1 MKIVITY
8 NKPGKNAL
16 EDELDIL
23 DEVAL
28 VSACLKELGHEV
40 IKLPMTLNLEKAF
53 LFLKNEKPD
62 LIFNLVESLQN
73 YGAIVFFPPALFDIL
88 QIPYTG
94 NPTVPMF
101 FTAGK
106 TITKQALFNAG
117 LPVTASYK
125 PSEVADLPNGKYIL
139 KPLWEEG
146 SLGLDEASVFEITG
160 LDNINLNSFANDL
173 YFIEPYI
180 DGREF
185 NVSLLAIN
193 SEPVVLAVAEI
204 LFVDYPSDKPKVLGY
219 RAKWNEESFE
229 FKNTVRTYDLGKN
242 GNQIHKLLS
251 DISLKCWKTLGLKGY
266 ARVDFIMDNSGNPFI
281 LEVNAN
287 PCITPGSGFYAACE
301 YAGYSFTQV
310 VDKIIK
316 EVLK

>member
-1 MKIVITY
+1 MGRRITW
-8 NKPGKNAL
+8 
-16 EDELDIL
+16 IRR
-23 DEVAL
+23 
-28 VSACLKELGHEV
+28 
-40 IKLPMTLNLEKAF
+40 
-53 LFLKNEKPD
+53 
-62 LIFNLVESLQN
+62 SLC
-73 YGAIVFFPPALFDIL
+73 
-88 QIPYTG
+88 
-94 NPTVPMF
+94 
-101 FTAGK
+101 
-106 TITKQALFNAG
+106 
-117 LPVTASYK
+117 
-125 PSEVADLPNGKYIL
+125 
-139 KPLWEEG
+139 
-146 SLGLDEASVFEITG
+146 FEITG

-266 ARVDFIMDNSGNPFI
+266 ARVDFRMDNSGNPFI

-287 PCITPGSGFYAACE
+287 PCITLGAVSMLHANMLDTALLK
-301 YAGYSFTQV
+301 SL
-310 VDKIIK
+310 IK
-316 EVLK
+316 LLKRC

>member
-1 MKIVITY
+1 
-8 NKPGKNAL
+8 
-16 EDELDIL
+16 
-23 DEVAL
+23 
-28 VSACLKELGHEV
+28 
-40 IKLPMTLNLEKAF
+40 
-53 LFLKNEKPD
+53 
-62 LIFNLVESLQN
+62 
-73 YGAIVFFPPALFDIL
+73 
-88 QIPYTG
+88 
-94 NPTVPMF
+94 MF

-266 ARVDFIMDNSGNPFI
+266 ARVDLEWIIQAI
-281 LEVNAN
+281 LY
-287 PCITPGSGFYAACE
+287 P
-301 YAGYSFTQV
+301 
-310 VDKIIK
+310 
-316 EVLK
+316 